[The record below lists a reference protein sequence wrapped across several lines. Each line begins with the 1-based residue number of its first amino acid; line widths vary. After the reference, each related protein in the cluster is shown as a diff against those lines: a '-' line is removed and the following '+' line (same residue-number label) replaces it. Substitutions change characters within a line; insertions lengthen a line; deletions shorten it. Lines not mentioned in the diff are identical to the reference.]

1 MPGIPT
7 ILLLLIAITVAVSLR
22 GFKQPSFFQ
31 DYKFQVLEIVRGERY
46 RMLSAGFL
54 HVDNNHLFL
63 NMFTLYIFGGNAIAG
78 LGNLNFILLY
88 LGSLLFGNL
97 FAFYFHRNTPYYSA
111 VGASGAVMGV
121 VYGSILMFPEMKLM
135 LILFPIPMP
144 AFVFGVG
151 YLVYTLFGMKRQ
163 QDNIGHTAHFGGA
176 ISGMVI
182 TLAIHPYLVQKSFFT
197 LGIMTVATV
206 IVGAFLFRKSKN

>member
-1 MPGIPT
+1 MPEIPPF
-7 ILLLLIAITVAVSLR
+7 LLLLIAGTVAVSIR
-22 GFKQPSFFQ
+22 GFKYPSFFQ
-31 DYKFQVLEIVRGERY
+31 QFKFQVLEIFSGERY
-46 RMLSAGFL
+46 RLLSAGFL

-78 LGNLNFILLY
+78 LGNLNFIILY
-88 LGSLLFGNL
+88 LSSLLFGNV
-97 FAFYFHRNTPYYSA
+97 FALYFHRNTPYYSA

-121 VYGSILMFPEMKLM
+121 VYSSILMFPEMKLM

-163 QDNIGHTAHFGGA
+163 KDNIGHTAHFGGA

-182 TLAIHPYLVQKSFFT
+182 TLAMQPDLFQKSFFT
-197 LGIMTVATV
+197 IGIMTLAT
-206 IVGAFLFRKSKN
+206 IMVGAFLFSRKE